1 MKKNYVT
8 PQMEI
13 YRIQMSNSLL
23 ETSNL
28 TPQNWGG
35 GGIGGSRGLE
45 DNGMDF
51 IMGGGDFNDLQNM
64 LLP

>member
-23 ETSNL
+23 ETSDL
-28 TPQNWGG
+28 TPKESFCHCSYPKNPFFRHQ
-35 GGIGGSRGLE
+35 IFSL
-45 DNGMDF
+45 
-51 IMGGGDFNDLQNM
+51 ICI
-64 LLP
+64 

>member
-23 ETSNL
+23 ETSDL

-35 GGIGGSRGLE
+35 DGIGGSRGLE
-45 DNGMDF
+45 DDGMDF
-51 IMGGGDFNDLQNM
+51 IMGGGNFNDLQNM